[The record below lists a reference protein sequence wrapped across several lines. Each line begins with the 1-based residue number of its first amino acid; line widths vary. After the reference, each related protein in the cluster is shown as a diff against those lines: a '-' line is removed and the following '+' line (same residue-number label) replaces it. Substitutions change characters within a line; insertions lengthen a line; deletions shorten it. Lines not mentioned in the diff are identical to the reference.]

1 MPCRR
6 DDGRYVLEKG
16 VALDNKFVVPYNP
29 QLLRLYECHI
39 NVEVVSTIKAIKYMY
54 KYVYKGH
61 DVCVMEL
68 KLAEGQTR
76 AAAEEALRK
85 NEPKCFQHC
94 RQVASFF
101 QSLINQSLTSH
112 TYILALLY
120 TCSTVVL
127 HQLLMTKQYKNI
139 RNTKYRIYSLK

>member
-1 MPCRR
+1 MMDVMSWKR
-6 DDGRYVLEKG
+6 VLPWIT
-16 VALDNKFVVPYNP
+16 N
-29 QLLRLYECHI
+29 LLSHTTPNYCVSM
-39 NVEVVSTIKAIKYMY
+39 NVISMSKSSARSKAIKYMY

-68 KLAEGQTR
+68 ELAEGQTR

-85 NEPKCFQHC
+85 NEPKYFQHC